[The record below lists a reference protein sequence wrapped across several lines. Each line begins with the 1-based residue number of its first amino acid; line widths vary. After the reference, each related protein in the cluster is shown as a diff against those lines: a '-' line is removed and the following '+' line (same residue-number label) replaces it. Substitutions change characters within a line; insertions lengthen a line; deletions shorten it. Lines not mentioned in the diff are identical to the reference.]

1 MICPINKFAV
11 QLKMEPLI
19 RNISDTARW
28 VATFRADESERP
40 DAVFH
45 DHFARMLAGDR
56 GQQIANTIQFTK
68 SNSWTFVARTFL
80 FDQVVLQ
87 HVAQGYDMII
97 NLAAGLDARPYR
109 MDLPSSLK
117 WIDVDLPGILE
128 YKQSVLANEKP
139 VCQLQTVQLDLSDRS
154 KRLNLFT
161 QLNRQCNKA
170 LVLSEGLI
178 GYLEDE
184 QVGALANDLPRQN
197 NFRRWALDLIS
208 PDLLAMITREM
219 GYFLKE
225 GNSPLKFA
233 PAEGEGFFLPYGW
246 KILESKSKLK
256 TAVVLKRVPDKLLA
270 FAALPEPEGPKGEY
284 PWTGVCLF
292 ENTNAK

>member
-1 MICPINKFAV
+1 MICRINKFAV

-28 VATFRADESERP
+28 VAAFRADESERP

-45 DHFARMLAGDR
+45 DPFARMLAGDR

-68 SNSWTFVARTFL
+68 NNSWTFVARTFL
-80 FDQVVLQ
+80 FDQVVVQ

-128 YKQSVLANEKP
+128 YKQSVLAKEKP
-139 VCQLQTVQLDLSDRS
+139 VCQLQTVQLDLSNQP
-154 KRLNLFT
+154 KRLEVFT
-161 QLNRQCNKA
+161 QLNSLCNKA
-170 LVLSEGLI
+170 LLLSEGLI
-178 GYLEDE
+178 GYLDDE
-184 QVGALANDLPRQN
+184 QAGTLADDLSGQS
-197 NFRRWALDLIS
+197 NFRRWAMDLIS
-208 PDLLAMITREM
+208 PGLLAMITKEM
-219 GYFLKE
+219 GSFLKE

-233 PAEGEGFFLPYGW
+233 PAGGEGFFLQYGW

-256 TAVVLKRVPDKLLA
+256 TAAVLNRVPDNLLA

-292 ENTNAK
+292 GNTKVK

>member
-1 MICPINKFAV
+1 
-11 QLKMEPLI
+11 MEPLI

-28 VATFRADESERP
+28 VATFRADESELP
-40 DAVFH
+40 DAIFH
-45 DHFARMLAGDR
+45 DPFARRLAGDR
-56 GQQIANTIQFTK
+56 GQQIASTIQFTK
-68 SNSWTFVARTFL
+68 NNSWTFVARTFL

-139 VCQLQTVQLDLSDRS
+139 VCQLRTVQMDLSDRA
-154 KRLNLFT
+154 KRLDLFA
-161 QLNRQCNKA
+161 QLNSQCDKA

-178 GYLEDE
+178 GYLDDE
-184 QVGALANDLPRQN
+184 QVGALANDLSGQS

-208 PDLLAMITREM
+208 PGLLAMITREM
-219 GYFLKE
+219 GSYLKE

-233 PAEGEGFFLPYGW
+233 PAEGEGFFLRYGW

-256 TAVVLKRVPDKLLA
+256 TAAALSRVPDELLE
-270 FAALPEPEGPKGEY
+270 FAAQPEPEGPKGDF
-284 PWTGVCLF
+284 PWTGLCLF
-292 ENTNAK
+292 ENTKVK